1 MDLLIGDPHNIPHPI
16 RSIGKL
22 IAALD
27 RSLLGGELPASE
39 ARDPKRER
47 KRGVLMVLIV
57 LTSVIVISLAVM
69 TAAYSISVYLGM
81 AAEVALT
88 CYALAQ
94 TSLRRESMKVYTALA
109 AGDLEGARQAV
120 SMIVGRDTKPLDEKG
135 ITRAAVE
142 TVAENLSD
150 GVIAPMIYA
159 AIGGPVLAM
168 AYKAVNT
175 MDSMTGYRN
184 DRYMHFG
191 TAAAKLDDAV
201 NYLPSRISAM
211 LIILAAAFRSDC
223 DAGRSYR
230 IWKRDRRNHKSPNAA
245 QTESACAGALG
256 IRLAGS
262 NYYFGKLVEK
272 PYIGDAVRE
281 IEYEDIKRSNSL
293 MSIASWACMLLCL
306 GIMVTIWVTTVR

>member
-16 RSIGKL
+16 KWIGDL

-27 RSLLGGELPASE
+27 RHLLGAELPAAE
-39 ARDPKRER
+39 DRDPGREYR
-47 KRGVLMVLIV
+47 KGVLMVILV
-57 LTSVIVISLAVM
+57 LTAAAAASAAVLF
-69 TAAYSISVYLGM
+69 AAYLISVYAGV
-81 AAEVALT
+81 AAEAVLT

-109 AGDLEGARQAV
+109 AGDTEGARKAV
-120 SMIVGRDTKPLDEKG
+120 SMIVGRDTEPLDDKG

-168 AYKAVNT
+168 IYKAVNT

-191 TAAAKLDDAV
+191 TAAARLDDAV
-201 NYLPSRISAM
+201 NYLPSRLSAM
-211 LIILAAAFRSDC
+211 LLIIAAALRRDC
-223 DAGRSYR
+223 DAKRAHR
-230 IWKRDRRNHKSPNAA
+230 IWKRDRHNHRSPNAA

-256 IRLAGS
+256 VRLAGS
-262 NYYFGKLVEK
+262 SYYFGKLVEK
-272 PYIGDAVRE
+272 PYIGDAVRG
-281 IEYEDIKRSNSL
+281 IEYEDIRRSDSL
-293 MSIASWACMLLCL
+293 MSIASLICALLCV
-306 GIMVTIWVTTVR
+306 GMMTAIWIMTVQ